1 MYKTNYSRDRLVTV
15 DLSSSPESRKS
26 YMSFHNLCKYDTDTE
41 TDDEIYNAFNK
52 TIASSSI
59 NSINSNDSYIS
70 LNNYLCILLITAV
83 IVFFI
88 FSVYYNLI

>member
-1 MYKTNYSRDRLVTV
+1 MYKTNDSRDRLVTV

-52 TIASSSI
+52 SIASSSI
-59 NSINSNDSYIS
+59 NSSNDSYIS
-70 LNNYLCILLITAV
+70 FNTYLCILLITAV

-88 FSVYYNLI
+88 FSLYYNLI